1 MSKDTRYKFDEHLL
15 KLSHSDNI
23 KEQERLEEEIV
34 NKIKSEK
41 ARKEKAERE
50 EKVRKE
56 WIERE
61 EKVRKEWMEREEKVR
76 KEWMEREE
84 KVRKEKAEKIMEL
97 KRQEKIRQQNIQRE
111 IIEQQNKPCKCGLK
125 QKDICNCE
133 TPSYEVL

>member
-76 KEWMEREE
+76 KE
-84 KVRKEKAEKIMEL
+84 KAEKIMEL